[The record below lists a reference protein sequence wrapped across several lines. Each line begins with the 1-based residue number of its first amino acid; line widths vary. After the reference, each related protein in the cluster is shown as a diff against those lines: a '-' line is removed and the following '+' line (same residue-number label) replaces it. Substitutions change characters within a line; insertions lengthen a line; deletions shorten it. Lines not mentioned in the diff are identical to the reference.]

1 MSKGVGNN
9 QYLGGLFVLG
19 RLEARYV
26 GLQGCRLHSAGY
38 IYVAIGNIGAVD
50 GGRRSAGA
58 AYPLFERARALGMSA

>member
-38 IYVAIGNIGAVD
+38 IYVAIGNIGAVA
-50 GGRRSAGA
+50 GGG
-58 AYPLFERARALGMSA
+58 